1 MATDMLDPGSVRV
14 VILGGGGIG
23 VGIAAAITGAGGW
36 VELVEPDPVARAAVR
51 ESVAVQ
57 YSDMRVAGYFCGPS
71 GDLSSRLR
79 VMESLDEATSAP
91 SMVVEAASEKLELKR
106 GLFSALLRRVEDG
119 IPLAT
124 TSSAITV
131 SEIVEDH
138 AKRAWC
144 LNAHCFNPPAIIR
157 AIECVPAA
165 GTLPQAMD
173 RAIRILEALGFQA
186 VRLHHAIPAFV
197 GNRLQGA
204 VLREAYRLVNAGV
217 IDVEGL
223 DRLVTETLGPRWALS
238 GPFETAELNTPG
250 GIRGHAARMGPAYR
264 AIGESIGEREAGWSD
279 ELVER
284 VATERR
290 ALLPVADIPARAA
303 WRREALA
310 RLIAARRTIL
320 KDKPE
325 PGNP

>member
-1 MATDMLDPGSVRV
+1 M
-14 VILGGGGIG
+14 
-23 VGIAAAITGAGGW
+23 
-36 VELVEPDPVARAAVR
+36 
-51 ESVAVQ
+51 
-57 YSDMRVAGYFCGPS
+57 
-71 GDLSSRLR
+71 
-79 VMESLDEATSAP
+79 
-91 SMVVEAASEKLELKR
+91 
-106 GLFSALLRRVEDG
+106 
-119 IPLAT
+119 
-124 TSSAITV
+124 
-131 SEIVEDH
+131 
-138 AKRAWC
+138 
-144 LNAHCFNPPAIIR
+144 
-157 AIECVPAA
+157 
-165 GTLPQAMD
+165 
-173 RAIRILEALGFQA
+173 
-186 VRLHHAIPAFV
+186 
-197 GNRLQGA
+197 
-204 VLREAYRLVNAGV
+204 

-290 ALLPVADIPARAA
+290 ALLPVADIPAHAA

-310 RLIAARRTIL
+310 KLIAARRTIL

>member
-1 MATDMLDPGSVRV
+1 MATDILDPGSVRV

-57 YSDMRVAGYFCGPS
+57 YSDMRVAGYSCGPS

-79 VMESLDEATSAP
+79 IVESLDEATSAP
-91 SMVVEAASEKLELKR
+91 SMVVEAASERLELKR

-165 GTLPQAMD
+165 GTLSQAMD

-204 VLREAYRLVNAGV
+204 VLREGLQAGQC
-217 IDVEGL
+217 G
-223 DRLVTETLGPRWALS
+223 
-238 GPFETAELNTPG
+238 
-250 GIRGHAARMGPAYR
+250 
-264 AIGESIGEREAGWSD
+264 SD
-279 ELVER
+279 
-284 VATERR
+284 
-290 ALLPVADIPARAA
+290 
-303 WRREALA
+303 
-310 RLIAARRTIL
+310 
-320 KDKPE
+320 
-325 PGNP
+325 